1 MKLSDQ
7 QKRLCEHVINV
18 FESGSV
24 EGNYAAISIYADGPH
39 GVKQV
44 TYGRSQTTEYGNLEE
59 LIELY
64 VNSNGLYSAQL
75 KPYLAKIG
83 VTPLLDDA
91 AFKQLLRDAAK
102 KDPLMRKVQD
112 EFFDKRYFQP
122 AMAWANAGGF
132 TQPLSALVIYDSFIH
147 SGSIPDFLR
156 KRFPATLPVKN
167 GVEKD
172 WIKQYVDTRHEWL
185 SQHSKKI
192 LQGTIYR
199 TQCFKNEIARDNWAL
214 AKVPIVANGVNV
226 MN

>member
-1 MKLSDQ
+1 MDKQKQETIDQ
-7 QKRLCEHVINV
+7 AKSILK
-18 FESGSV
+18 G
-24 EGNYAAISIYADGPH
+24 AAA
-39 GVKQV
+39 
-44 TYGRSQTTEYGNLEE
+44 TTEALLLLAN
-59 LIELY
+59 
-64 VNSNGLYSAQL
+64 QL
-75 KPYLAKIG
+75 TE
-83 VTPLLDDA
+83 V
-91 AFKQLLRDAAK
+91 
-102 KDPLMRKVQD
+102 
-112 EFFDKRYFQP
+112 
-122 AMAWANAGGF
+122 
-132 TQPLSALVIYDSFIH
+132 YDSFIH

-226 MN
+226 TD

>member
-91 AFKQLLRDAAK
+91 TFKQLLRDAAK

-147 SGSIPDFLR
+147 SGSFPDFLR
-156 KRFPATLPVKN
+156 KRFPARLPVKN

-192 LQGTIYR
+192 LQATIYR

-214 AKVPIVANGVNV
+214 AKIPIVANGVNV
-226 MN
+226 ID